1 MADMTPSIPFW
12 GNILLGRI
20 CCCCSVAK
28 PCPTL
33 CSPMDWSTHQASLS
47 FTISQSFLK
56 FMSIESVM
64 LSNHL
69 ILCHLLL
76 LLLSIFPNIRVF
88 SSDLT
93 LHTRRPKYWSFNFS
107 ISPSNEYSG
116 LISYRIDWSDL
127 GVPGTLKGL
136 LQHHSSKTSIL
147 RCSVFFMV
155 QLSHLDITTGKTI
168 TLTIQTFV
176 AKWYLCFLIHCLGL
190 S

>member
-1 MADMTPSIPFW
+1 MISSRSKNIPKLSYDFRIVFLFSHQVMSDSATPWTAPFQ
-12 GNILLGRI
+12 
-20 CCCCSVAK
+20 
-28 PCPTL
+28 T
-33 CSPMDWSTHQASLS
+33 SLS
-47 FTISQSFLK
+47 FTISKSLLK
-56 FMSIESVM
+56 FMSMESVM
-64 LSNHL
+64 LFKHL
-69 ILCHLLL
+69 IFCCHLF

-147 RCSVFFMV
+147 RCSAFLIIPYM
-155 QLSHLDITTGKTI
+155 TTGKKKKQ
-168 TLTIQTFV
+168 L
-176 AKWYLCFLIHCLGL
+176 
-190 S
+190 

>member
-1 MADMTPSIPFW
+1 MKV
-12 GNILLGRI
+12 
-20 CCCCSVAK
+20 SVAVLVQQLNHVQLFAT
-28 PCPTL
+28 PWTAVYL
-33 CSPMDWSTHQASLS
+33 TSLS
-47 FTISQSFLK
+47 FTISESLLK
-56 FMSIESVM
+56 FMSMESVM
-64 LSNHL
+64 LFKHL
-69 ILCHLLL
+69 IFCCHLF

-176 AKWYLCFLIHCLGL
+176 AK
-190 S
+190 

>member
-1 MADMTPSIPFW
+1 MNCSMSVFPVLHDLLEFAQIHVHWVSDAIDHLSHPLHLSPSVFPSINFFF
-12 GNILLGRI
+12 
-20 CCCCSVAK
+20 SESA
-28 PCPTL
+28 L
-33 CSPMDWSTHQASLS
+33 CLRWL
-47 FTISQSFLK
+47 
-56 FMSIESVM
+56 
-64 LSNHL
+64 
-69 ILCHLLL
+69 
-76 LLLSIFPNIRVF
+76 
-88 SSDLT
+88 
-93 LHTRRPKYWSFNFS
+93 KYWSFNFS